1 MTKKALKYLNTL
13 SKEELI
19 EVLKVHKNFDKEFAM
34 IRKLA
39 KEVFLVNEEAKILHK
54 EIVSQ
59 LTTSSKPKPE

>member
-1 MTKKALKYLNTL
+1 
-13 SKEELI
+13 
-19 EVLKVHKNFDKEFAM
+19 M

-39 KEVFLVNEEAKILHK
+39 KEVFLVNEETKILHK